1 MAELFAVSK
10 ANISMLIAKIF
21 ADVFTHPTKQEWN
34 DKVQGEFEANGET
47 LKA

>member
-21 ADVFTHPTKQEWN
+21 ADVFTRPTKQEWK
-34 DKVQGEFEANGET
+34 DKAQGEFAANGKN

>member
-10 ANISMLIAKIF
+10 VNISMLIAKIF
-21 ADVFTHPTKQEWN
+21 ADVFTRPAKQEWN
-34 DKVQGEFEANGET
+34 DKIQGEFETNGKN

>member
-21 ADVFTHPTKQEWN
+21 ADVFTRQTKQEWN
-34 DKVQGEFEANGET
+34 DKVQGAFEANVKN